1 MIVVLEKRVSVEL
14 DHLIRNAAAAELVA
28 HGLGDEHDNLYREV
42 SFDGGGR
49 YAGALRR
56 TMVGRM

>member
-14 DHLIRNAAAAELVA
+14 DHLISNAATAKLVA

-49 YAGALRR
+49 YAGA
-56 TMVGRM
+56 